1 MKKEIMRI
9 SLSIILLLNFISA
22 FGQNEIIFKEPLKIE
37 ANERVNTE
45 IKKGTSLSATGIS
58 YSYIDESLV
67 LHVIADDKDGVIVKF
82 EARKINLFDFK
93 EINNIEKVW
102 DKNLLLN
109 ETYSNLLT
117 KGLQYDLRNELNNE
131 AIEYINTLNKYNHFF
146 EDEYFEDYMYTL
158 INKIHNG
165 ILKDKRPGNIYLK
178 ILKDPEPNAF
188 ALTNGCIVLTTGLLS
203 TIQSEDELVG
213 ILAHEVA
220 HFALDHQIM
229 NFNKE
234 QDRKNRAEFWAT
246 FATVVAASADVYLSI
261 NNDNHIPGVLTAST
275 AVASAILSNEITSR
289 LGIKYNHE
297 QEIQADQAAKEILE
311 VLKYDK
317 LGLSAALIRI
327 KNYCINTGN
336 FLALSGSGT
345 HPNIDS
351 RINSLAGVENFAQ
364 FTQTSFLKKVS
375 LINSYNAWLE
385 LWQYAHHNA
394 ANELASRNINAGVAT
409 ESDYIVKAVVKR
421 RISNSKESNEE
432 VINLLYKAKTLN
444 VTPYLIIHK
453 EEGITMLRLEKKAEA
468 KKALQT
474 YLILL
479 NEIKVKNECKGSNN
493 EIENEIIWTKKMIF
507 KVDSL

>member
-1 MKKEIMRI
+1 MRI
-9 SLSIILLLNFISA
+9 RIIIILLLNCFLVYA
-22 FGQNEIIFKEPLKIE
+22 QNEIIFKEPLKIE
-37 ANERVNTE
+37 AIDKINSE
-45 IKKGTSLSATGIS
+45 IKKGVILSAVGIS
-58 YSYIDESLV
+58 YSYNEGFPVLDVVAKNNEGNLV
-67 LHVIADDKDGVIVKF
+67 RF

-131 AIEYINTLNKYNHFF
+131 AIEYINTLNKYNQFF

-158 INKIHNG
+158 INKIHKG
-165 ILKDKRPGNIYLK
+165 ILKDERPGNIYLK

-188 ALTNGCIVLTTGLLS
+188 ALTNGCIVITTGLLS

-234 QDRKNRAEFWAT
+234 QDRKKRAEFWAT

-275 AVASAILSNEITSR
+275 AVASTILSNEITTR

-297 QEIQADQAAKEILE
+297 QEIQADQIANEILE

-385 LWQYAHHNA
+385 LWLYAHHNA
-394 ANELASRNINAGVAT
+394 ANELASRNINACVAT

-432 VINLLYKAKTLN
+432 VINLLNKAKTLN

-474 YLILL
+474 YLVLL
-479 NEIKVKNECKGSNN
+479 NEIKVKNDCKGSNN